1 MTIFSICLSLVSIGF
16 SAYLYTLINKE
27 VEEPVVEKVEE
38 PVVEKRD
45 PYKDWRDPETG
56 LLRARKIKNL

>member
-1 MTIFSICLSLVSIGF
+1 MAIFSICLSLVSIGF
-16 SAYLYTLINKE
+16 SAYLYTLINK
-27 VEEPVVEKVEE
+27 KVEE
-38 PVVEKRD
+38 PVVEKKD

>member
-1 MTIFSICLSLVSIGF
+1 MAIFSICLSLVSIGF

-27 VEEPVVEKVEE
+27 EEVIVEEK
-38 PVVEKRD
+38 KD
-45 PYKDWRDPETG
+45 PYKEWRDPETG

>member
-1 MTIFSICLSLVSIGF
+1 MAIFSICLSLVSIGF

-27 VEEPVVEKVEE
+27 EAVVEEK
-38 PVVEKRD
+38 KD
-45 PYKDWRDPETG
+45 PYKEWRDPETG

>member
-1 MTIFSICLSLVSIGF
+1 MAIFSICLSLVSIGF
-16 SAYLYTLINKE
+16 IAYLYTLINKE
-27 VEEPVVEKVEE
+27 EEVVVEEK
-38 PVVEKRD
+38 KD